1 MASLLRCLTLAIAAT
16 GGAAVWAQPGAEA
29 IRPPAVLPQAAE
41 PTPKLIAYPPLA
53 EALARGVV
61 IIQFRTEHLRVMP
74 VFGKAAVEVSPR
86 LGHLHVTVD
95 KQAGTWAHTSE
106 DPIIVVGLATGQHNI
121 VLEIAD
127 PAHRILT
134 SETVSFLVPPPKEG
148 KARAQMQPL

>member
-1 MASLLRCLTLAIAAT
+1 MASLVRYLALALAAT
-16 GGAAVWAQPGAEA
+16 CSAAVWAQAGTEA
-29 IRPPAVLPQAAE
+29 VRPPAVLPQVAE
-41 PTPKLIAYPPLA
+41 PAPKLIAYPPIV

-74 VFGKAAVEVSPR
+74 VFGKTAVEVSPH

-95 KQAGTWAHTSE
+95 KQAGTWAHTSL
-106 DPIIVVGLATGQHNI
+106 DPVIVVGLAPGPHNI

-134 SETVSFLVPPPKEG
+134 SETVNFVVPPRAEE
-148 KARAQMQPL
+148 KAHTH